1 MKYLLAVILSISF
14 SFAQSANGK
23 GSNLVMNVSIDNNSI
38 VLNYLKIDLNAD
50 GNTEILRGER
60 IVKLNKNEIWVKNTE
75 LTSESGDIY
84 YFGNKLKK
92 NDVNVM
98 NQVISEHGYIL
109 VAGENDLDYIVYISD
124 KNGSKNSDPISIL
137 IK

>member
-1 MKYLLAVILSISF
+1 MKYILAIILSISF

-23 GSNLVMNVSIDNNSI
+23 GSNLVMDISTNNSSVI
-38 VLNYLKIDLNAD
+38 LTYLKIDINSD
-50 GNTEILRGER
+50 GIKEILRGER
-60 IVKLNKNEIWVKNTE
+60 IVQLNNKEIWVKNTE

-92 NDVNVM
+92 NNVNIM

-109 VAGENDLDYIVYISD
+109 VFEENEAVIYIAGKDGNKDSD
-124 KNGSKNSDPISIL
+124 AISIS